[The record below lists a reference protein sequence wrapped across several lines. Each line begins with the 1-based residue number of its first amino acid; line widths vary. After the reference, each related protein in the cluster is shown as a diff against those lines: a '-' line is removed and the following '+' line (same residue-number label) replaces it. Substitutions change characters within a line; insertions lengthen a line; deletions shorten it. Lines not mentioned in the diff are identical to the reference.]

1 MSVSVCFFL
10 PVCLFVC
17 SLVSETTHPNITKF
31 SVYRILPVTVARSFY
46 GGVACTSIFVVWF
59 SSRIFVFCCTAVG
72 YHASGSV
79 QPEIVSSVTLPKT
92 VRRLIGE
99 SISLQCLFTGRSGS

>member
-1 MSVSVCFFL
+1 MSVSVCFFSACL
-10 PVCLFVC
+10 LVCLLAC
-17 SLVSETTHPNITKF
+17 LRIIHPNITKF